1 MEINDKKFTRVLI
14 AKYSPS
20 NGCNVIDGEILI
32 IKPPIKEPN
41 KEISYKFE
49 GIKTGKKSRYGWV
62 KVVPEYTLK
71 GFIDEHL
78 NRISEKELICLDNM
92 LNSIS
97 KLPDNTP
104 VAVDFRQKSM
114 GESVFVLHVHKIIF
128 YKQD

>member
-1 MEINDKKFTRVLI
+1 MEINDEKYTRMLV
-14 AKYSPS
+14 AKYSPI
-20 NGCNVIDGEILI
+20 NGCNVIDGECLI
-32 IKPPIKEPN
+32 IKPPSKEPV

-49 GIKTGKKSRYGWV
+49 GSITGKKSRYGWV
-62 KVVPEYTLK
+62 KIVPEYTLK
-71 GFIDEHL
+71 SFIKEYLKDA
-78 NRISEKELICLDNM
+78 SEKERNLLSYM

-114 GESVFVLHVHKIIF
+114 GESIFVLHVHKVIF